1 MSRLTLISKANFS
14 SSNFLNFF
22 REDDEMAKSAG
33 VAIGYL
39 SERTGLAVSA
49 IRYYEAQGLL
59 EPWRNAGGQ
68 RRFHRADIRRLS
80 FIMIAQQFGFSLPE
94 IRGFLKTLPGGRTP
108 TPEDWARISTSFR
121 DHLDSRI
128 KTLQKMRD
136 NLDGCIGCGCLSLPK
151 CRLYNPQDQAAQKGK
166 GPRYLMGDSPET
178 DKTPEKGA

>member
-1 MSRLTLISKANFS
+1 
-14 SSNFLNFF
+14 
-22 REDDEMAKSAG
+22 MAKTAG

-178 DKTPEKGA
+178 GKTPEKGA